1 MDYLRLI
8 KTDYTYAELST
19 SASPAVE
26 KAMEEG
32 GVPSTLLINYFSR
45 DSITTGVLEDPEK
58 SVDLNFCLEK
68 GILVR
73 RRQNPGGA
81 IFANQG
87 SYMFCLYL
95 RLSEPWVPFKSIREA
110 FPFYLE
116 RMAQVIGE
124 QFSLESRYRPV
135 NDIEVQGRKLV
146 ATSARLENG
155 VLTLRSLINVTPV
168 DRELMSRALI
178 ARPEKFKDKVHKD
191 AGSRFTCLEEEA
203 GRPVQRHEMYAFAER
218 TMSRVFGPKIEIREG
233 EFTLKESQYLS
244 ELQNKFSSDEWF
256 FANSERTRFKNAN
269 PSARKVEA
277 FHKAPAGLMGVVLL
291 ALEGRVDDL
300 ILLADF
306 HPSPMTVLTQMED
319 AMRGGPLDIK
329 ALVDQVSRVYNASGV
344 EIPGTELKDFE
355 ILLDKALKL
364 I

>member
-32 GVPSTLLINYFSR
+32 GVPSTLMINYFSR

-58 SVDLNFCLEK
+58 SVDLKFCHEK
-68 GILVR
+68 GIMVR

-87 SYMFCLYL
+87 SYMLCLYL
-95 RLSEPWVPFKSIREA
+95 HLSEPWVPFKSIREA

-116 RMAQVIGE
+116 RMAQVIAE

-135 NDIEVQGRKLV
+135 NDIEVKGRKLV
-146 ATSARLENG
+146 ATSARLEKG
-155 VLTLRSLINVTPV
+155 VLTLRSLVNVTPV
-168 DRELMSRALI
+168 DRKIMSGALI

-203 GRPVQRHEMYAFAER
+203 GRPIERHEMYALAEN
-218 TMSRVFGPKIEIREG
+218 TMKRVFGPEIEIREG
-233 EFTLKESQYLS
+233 ALTSKESQYLKQ
-244 ELQNKFSSDEWF
+244 LQDKFSSDEWF

-269 PSARKVEA
+269 PAARKVEA
-277 FHKAPAGLMGVVLL
+277 FHKAPAGLMGVVIL

-306 HPSPMTVLTQMED
+306 HPSPMTVLAQMED
-319 AMRGGPLDIK
+319 AIRGQPLEIK
-329 ALVDQVSRVYNASGV
+329 DLMDKVGQVYNAPGV
-344 EIPGTELKDFE
+344 EIPGTDLKDFE
-355 ILLDKALKL
+355 TLLDKAIKL